1 MNICGREPADAG
13 RFPKT
18 RAEEDADVRR
28 KEAEAARKRSD
39 EAKAKGPAGAA
50 RLPVEDEGGEGEAER
65 IRRLMGRGSGEGLM
79 EVEEGALQIA
89 W

>member
-1 MNICGREPADAG
+1 MRC
-13 RFPKT
+13 
-18 RAEEDADVRR
+18 
-28 KEAEAARKRSD
+28 KEAEAARKRNN
-39 EAKAKGPAGAA
+39 EAKLKGPGGAA
-50 RLPVEDEGGEGEAER
+50 KILPVEDEGGETDAER